1 MQVQYLKPK
10 LKMNLR
16 LELPICRIC
25 SENDSKWWNW
35 LRGFLAYFILTRW
48 MEGISETLVE
58 LWGQV
63 GIVLDLED
71 GLEEAWGRPEVL
83 SPSPLSNLLLDCDDF
98 FCTECSWGWL
108 DSTGRPPWKPGGS
121 YPQSTPPA
129 HFGSFHLRVET
140 IDSSQKFWLWVK
152 TLTRNF
158 DSEKTSQSFD

>member
-1 MQVQYLKPK
+1 MKVQYLKPK

-98 FCTECSWGWL
+98 FLHWVLLRVT
-108 DSTGRPPWKPGGS
+108 STGRPPWKPGGS
-121 YPQSTPPA
+121 CPQSTPPA
-129 HFGSFHLRVET
+129 HLQ
-140 IDSSQKFWLWVK
+140 SQHAAIACQLARHFLEGLS
-152 TLTRNF
+152 TGLATNAIF
-158 DSEKTSQSFD
+158 SLFTF